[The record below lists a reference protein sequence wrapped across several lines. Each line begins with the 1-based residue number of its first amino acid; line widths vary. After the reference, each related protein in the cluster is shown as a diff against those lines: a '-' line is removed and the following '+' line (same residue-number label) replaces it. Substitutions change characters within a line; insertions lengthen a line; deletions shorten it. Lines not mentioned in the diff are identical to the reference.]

1 MTDNKKGGMD
11 VTSEEIARYIDHTN
25 LRPMATKKDIEL
37 LCAEALRYRFAAVC
51 VNPFRVQLAA
61 LLLKGSGIKVA
72 SVVGFPLGATFP
84 EVKALEAKNALEN
97 GAEEID
103 MVINIGALKDGDD
116 DLVLKD
122 IEAVASAASG
132 ATVKVILECCY
143 LTKEEKIRACRLS
156 SEARASFVKT
166 STGFGSGGATLE
178 DIKLLR
184 ANVPANM
191 GIKAAGG
198 IRDFKTAHVFIKA
211 GATRIGTSSGPQIM
225 STCPA

>member
-1 MTDNKKGGMD
+1 MTSK
-11 VTSEEIARYIDHTN
+11 EIAQYIDHTN
-25 LRPMATKKDIEL
+25 LRPMATKNHIEL
-37 LCAEALRYRFAAVC
+37 LCAEALQYRFAAVC
-51 VNPFRVQLAA
+51 VNPSRVQLAA
-61 LLLKGSGIKVA
+61 MLLKGSGIKVA

-84 EVKALEAKNALEN
+84 EVKALEAKNALKN

-122 IEAVASAASG
+122 IEAVIAAASG

-143 LTKEEKIRACRLS
+143 LTEEEKIRACRLS
-156 SEARASFVKT
+156 SKARANFVKT
-166 STGFGSGGATLE
+166 STGFGSGGATVE

-184 ANVPANM
+184 ANVPADM
-191 GIKAAGG
+191 GVKAAGG
-198 IRDFKTAHVFIKA
+198 IRDFKTAHAFIKA
-211 GATRIGTSSGPQIM
+211 GATRIGTSNGPEII